1 MSKAESVIASHRK
14 LKDVVGLNKKQIV
27 KYTHR

>member
-1 MSKAESVIASHRK
+1 MSKAESVISSRRK
-14 LKDVVGLNKKQIV
+14 LKDVVVLNKKQIV